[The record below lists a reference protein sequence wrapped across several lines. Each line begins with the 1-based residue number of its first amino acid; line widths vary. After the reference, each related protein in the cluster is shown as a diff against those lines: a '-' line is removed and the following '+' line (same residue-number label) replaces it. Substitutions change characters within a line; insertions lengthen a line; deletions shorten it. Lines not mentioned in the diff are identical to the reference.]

1 MLDRPAGLWYAKSM
15 IGRRKGFL
23 EHLAALSAA
32 VAGLFL
38 VNVWSKPA
46 EWTSSSA
53 QPVPKAYLCRGNLF
67 PAEILLSKAL
77 DDCRQRWPRPLFDR
91 TVSAI
96 EEVRA
101 RHGYGLA
108 FIVGLIESESTFEV
122 GAVSPQGAVGLMQI
136 LPATARKVAED
147 EGISLRG
154 ASLFDPEVNIRL
166 GFAYLADL
174 ERRYGGI
181 EPALVV
187 YNAGPQALR
196 SLEGGEALRRRT
208 YRRGIRETQA
218 RYDRWLKSR

>member
-1 MLDRPAGLWYAKSM
+1 M

-23 EHLAALSAA
+23 EHFAALAAAA
-32 VAGLFL
+32 TGLFL

-46 EWTSSSA
+46 RWSSTSV
-53 QPVPKAYLCRGNLF
+53 QPVPKAFLCRGNLF
-67 PAEILLSKAL
+67 PAEILLIKAL
-77 DDCRQRWPRPLFDR
+77 ADCRQRWPKPLFDR

-101 RHGYGLA
+101 RHGYDPA
-108 FIVGLIESESTFEV
+108 FIVSLIERESTFEV

-136 LPATARKVAED
+136 LPATARRVAVQ
-147 EGISLRG
+147 EGVSLEG
-154 ASLFDPEVNIRL
+154 ASLFDPEINLRL

-174 ERRYGGI
+174 ERLYGGL
-181 EPALVV
+181 EEALVV

-196 SLEGGEALRRRT
+196 PPAEGKGLRRRT

-218 RYDRWLKSR
+218 RYERWLKGR